1 MDLNEIRDDR
11 TRNNSQ
17 ILYISNE
24 SDADSYLKNGKSS
37 QLLPIEPF
45 TVDSDKID
53 KEISTSC
60 EKIKQRGIYAE
71 NFRTEI
77 EKNFPLIFIRVVYR
91 AYHIQELL
99 FNLMYAPQN
108 LYCYAL
114 DRKSNILFRE
124 HMKNLSK
131 CFPNVFLTKIEYEV
145 DSAGHNM
152 TRSYLECLN
161 ILWKKP
167 TWKYAILLQ
176 NDDIPLKSNH
186 EMVQILNAFNGS
198 NVINAGRPFL
208 HRLPKNANWSYAALR
223 LYKNSTKNRPDI
235 QLRIA
240 KGSSSVILSRN
251 FVEFVMESLNL
262 TTLIEMFDSRPYG
275 TDEMLFHSLHSDDSL
290 NAPGGFT
297 RKCID
302 KQSGF
307 ITRSRKY
314 RHNVCIFGVADL
326 NYLRK
331 VRELFANKMLSES
344 DYGAIACWAR
354 YLAQRSLNNST
365 IDLENYKQS
374 QIVRFN
380 NNKAMWRK
388 NISLF
393 KC

>member
-1 MDLNEIRDDR
+1 MIYR
-11 TRNNSQ
+11 
-17 ILYISNE
+17 ILLETS
-24 SDADSYLKNGKSS
+24 SYLQK
-37 QLLPIEPF
+37 PF
-45 TVDSDKID
+45 TVKSEKVD

-60 EKIKQRGIYAE
+60 ENIKQRGTYPE
-71 NFRTEI
+71 NSRTES
-77 EKNFPLIFIRVVYR
+77 EKNFPLIFIRVVYK
-91 AYHIQELL
+91 AYHVQELL

-114 DRKSNILFRE
+114 DRKSNSVFHE

-131 CFPNVFLTKIEYEV
+131 CFPNVFLSEIEYDV

-167 TWKYAILLQ
+167 AWKYAILLQ
-176 NDDIPLKSNH
+176 NDDIPLKNNY
-186 EMVQILNAFNGS
+186 EMVQILNALNGS
-198 NVINAGRPFL
+198 NAINAGRPFV

-235 QLRIA
+235 LLQIA
-240 KGSSSVILSRN
+240 KGSSSVILSRS
-251 FVEFVMESLNL
+251 FVEFVMGSLNL
-262 TTLIEMFDSRPYG
+262 TTLIEMFDSKPYG

-290 NAPGGFT
+290 DAPGGFT

-307 ITRSRKY
+307 ITRYVAWTWSNRPCRSGKY

-326 NYLRK
+326 IYLRE
-331 VRELFANKMLSES
+331 VQELFANKMLSES

-354 YLAQRSLNNST
+354 YLAQRASSNSTT
-365 IDLENYKQS
+365 IDLDNYRQS
-374 QIVRFN
+374 QVVRFN
-380 NNKAMWRK
+380 NNKAMWKK
-388 NISLF
+388 NMSLF
-393 KC
+393 EC